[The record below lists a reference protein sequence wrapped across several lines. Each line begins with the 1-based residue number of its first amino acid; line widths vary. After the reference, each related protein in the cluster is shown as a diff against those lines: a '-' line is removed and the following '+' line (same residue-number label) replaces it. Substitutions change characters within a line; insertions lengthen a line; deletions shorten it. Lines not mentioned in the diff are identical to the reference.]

1 MSKRKKGGN
10 HLGVVI
16 GITVVLVAVFV
27 AFAVYAWIYLFREDS
42 QAATQAVY
50 DAYVDDVTNGNYGQI
65 YSLVHED
72 IQATVDEE
80 TVTARYTNIF
90 NGISA
95 ENITFT
101 LLESR
106 EGEDDEG
113 WYYRYQMT
121 VDTPAGT
128 LDNTYTMQICRDSQR
143 EYKIM
148 WSSNLIFPQLDDTDT
163 VRVNTLEAKR
173 GTIYDVNGNILA
185 CDGEGASVGLVPGK
199 MSETTRDEDIAALA
213 ELLEV
218 SVDYINE
225 QLSAQW
231 VTDDVFVPIRS
242 IAADNQ
248 DLIDQVIQISGVM
261 VNSTSAREYPYGATL
276 AHLTGYVQAISA
288 EELET
293 MADQGYDSNSIVGKS
308 GLEQIYESYLRGTEG
323 CEILILN
330 SDGSVKETLGYQAA
344 VDGQDVHLTIDA
356 NLCQI
361 LYEQLGDDNGLAVAM
376 NMKTGAILS
385 LVSTPSYNPNE
396 FVAGITNSSWEAL
409 SSDEDL
415 PLYNRYTSTWVPGS
429 SFKPITAAIG
439 LDNGTIDPDEVSP
452 SNGLSWQKDSS
463 WGDLFVTTL
472 ETYGDVTLQ
481 KALAYSDNIYFAQ
494 QTLNMGRQAFIDG
507 LTKVGFGESLPF
519 AMSLGTSSY
528 GSLEESSDEVMLANS
543 GYGQGEM
550 LVNPIHLASM
560 YSAFMNDG
568 NMLLPYLVTNSEELG
583 QEAVTPGTYWK
594 TNVFSAQSA
603 QIVNEDLRTVISE
616 GTGTQALSAGVTL
629 AGKTGTAEIKD
640 SQDDTNGTALG
651 WFVAYEIDNTDD
663 PILILMMVEDVLDRD
678 GSHYVVPKVA
688 EAFTQYRSGTD

>member
-1 MSKRKKGGN
+1 M
-10 HLGVVI
+10 
-16 GITVVLVAVFV
+16 
-27 AFAVYAWIYLFREDS
+27 
-42 QAATQAVY
+42 
-50 DAYVDDVTNGNYGQI
+50 
-65 YSLVHED
+65 
-72 IQATVDEE
+72 
-80 TVTARYTNIF
+80 
-90 NGISA
+90 
-95 ENITFT
+95 
-101 LLESR
+101 
-106 EGEDDEG
+106 
-113 WYYRYQMT
+113 
-121 VDTPAGT
+121 
-128 LDNTYTMQICRDSQR
+128 
-143 EYKIM
+143 
-148 WSSNLIFPQLDDTDT
+148 
-163 VRVNTLEAKR
+163 
-173 GTIYDVNGNILA
+173 
-185 CDGEGASVGLVPGK
+185 
-199 MSETTRDEDIAALA
+199 
-213 ELLEV
+213 
-218 SVDYINE
+218 DYINE

-463 WGDLFVTTL
+463 WGDLFC
-472 ETYGDVTLQ
+472 
-481 KALAYSDNIYFAQ
+481 
-494 QTLNMGRQAFIDG
+494 
-507 LTKVGFGESLPF
+507 
-519 AMSLGTSSY
+519 
-528 GSLEESSDEVMLANS
+528 
-543 GYGQGEM
+543 
-550 LVNPIHLASM
+550 
-560 YSAFMNDG
+560 
-568 NMLLPYLVTNSEELG
+568 
-583 QEAVTPGTYWK
+583 
-594 TNVFSAQSA
+594 
-603 QIVNEDLRTVISE
+603 
-616 GTGTQALSAGVTL
+616 
-629 AGKTGTAEIKD
+629 
-640 SQDDTNGTALG
+640 
-651 WFVAYEIDNTDD
+651 DD
-663 PILILMMVEDVLDRD
+663 PGNLRRCD
-678 GSHYVVPKVA
+678 SA
-688 EAFTQYRSGTD
+688 ESPGLFR